1 MSQANIL
8 IVDDEP
14 NILKTLSRALTL
26 EGYTVDL
33 AESGEATL
41 ARLGDHQYDVIM
53 LDVKMTPGV
62 SGIDALKEI
71 RHRSPDQLVVMMSG
85 HSTIETAVQAT
96 RLGAYDFLEK
106 PLSIEKILLTLENA
120 LKFKQLQDENVSLR
134 HQMDQD
140 FLMIGRS
147 PIMKKLWD
155 KIEKTAPTS
164 GRAFILGENGTGK
177 ELVARLLHQKSK
189 RQDKP
194 FIKLNCAAVPT
205 ELIESELFGH
215 EKGSFTGA
223 FASRKGKFELAHRGT
238 LFLDEIGDMKL
249 EMQSKL
255 LRVLQEGELERVGG
269 SETIR
274 IDVRVIA
281 ATNKDIQHEIQL
293 GNFREDLYYRLNVV
307 PFVVPPLRERLEDIP
322 LLAEHFLKIAQ
333 RENAK
338 KGIELLPDAV
348 EALQRYQWPGNVR
361 ELKNIIERLV
371 ILSSGLEISA
381 GDVESVLPP
390 AHTPRTPAAGSVAVA
405 AALDESSLRDSVAD
419 YERQLILRR
428 LRDHGWRISQTARV
442 LGLERSHL
450 YKKMKQYGI
459 QKPTLD
465 DVG

>member
-1 MSQANIL
+1 MSHGNIL

-14 NILKTLSRALTL
+14 NILKTLSRALAL

-33 AESGEATL
+33 AESGEQTL
-41 ARLGDHQYDVIM
+41 DRLDGHHYDVIM
-53 LDVKMTPGV
+53 LDVRMTPGV
-62 SGIDALKEI
+62 SGIDVLKEI

-120 LKFKQLQDENVSLR
+120 LKYKQLQDENVSLR
-134 HQMDQD
+134 NQMDQD

-147 PIMKKLWD
+147 AVMQKLWD
-155 KIEKTAPTS
+155 KIEKTAPTT

-177 ELVARLLHQKSK
+177 ELVARLLHQRS
-189 RQDKP
+189 RRADKP
-194 FIKLNCAAVPT
+194 FIKLNCAAVPN

-223 FASRKGKFELAHRGT
+223 FSSRKGKFELAHRGT

-255 LRVLQEGELERVGG
+255 LRVLQEGEFERVGG
-269 SETIR
+269 TETIR
-274 IDVRVIA
+274 VDVRAIA
-281 ATNKDIQHEIQL
+281 ATNKDIQQEIRV
-293 GNFREDLYYRLNVV
+293 GNFREDLYYRLNVI
-307 PFVVPPLRERLEDIP
+307 PFVVPPLRQRLEDIP

-348 EALQRYQWPGNVR
+348 AALQRYHWPGNVR

-371 ILSSGLEISA
+371 ILNA
-381 GDVESVLPP
+381 GPQIGEADVQAVLPP
-390 AHTPRTPAAGSVAVA
+390 PQSVPVEVARPAAS
-405 AALDESSLRDSVAD
+405 DEGSLRDSVQD
-419 YERQLILRR
+419 YERQLILRK
-428 LRDHGWRISQTARV
+428 LREHGWRISQTARI

-459 QKPTLD
+459 QKPALED
-465 DVG
+465 GE

>member
-1 MSQANIL
+1 MSQVNIL
-8 IVDDEP
+8 LVDDEP
-14 NILKTLSRALTL
+14 NILKTLSRALAL

-33 AESGEATL
+33 AESGEQTL
-41 ARLGDHQYDVIM
+41 DRLDDNHYDVIM

-62 SGIDALKEI
+62 SGIDVLKEI

-120 LKFKQLQDENVSLR
+120 LKYKQLQDENVSLR
-134 HQMDQD
+134 NQMDQD
-140 FLMIGRS
+140 FLMIGQS
-147 PIMKKLWD
+147 SVMKKLWD
-155 KIEKTAPTS
+155 KIEKTAPTT

-177 ELVARLLHQKSK
+177 ELVARLLHQKS
-189 RQDKP
+189 RRADKP
-194 FIKLNCAAVPT
+194 FIKLNCAAVPN

-223 FASRKGKFELAHRGT
+223 FSSRKGKFELAHRGT

-255 LRVLQEGELERVGG
+255 LRVLQEGEFERVGG
-269 SETIR
+269 AETIR
-274 IDVRVIA
+274 VDVRVIA
-281 ATNKDIQHEIQL
+281 ATNKDIQQEIRL
-293 GNFREDLYYRLNVV
+293 GNFREDLYYRLNVI
-307 PFVVPPLRERLEDIP
+307 PFVVPPLRQRLEDIP

-348 EALQRYQWPGNVR
+348 EALKRYHWPGNVR

-371 ILSSGLEISA
+371 ILNA
-381 GDVESVLPP
+381 GPQITEADVQAVLPP
-390 AHTPRTPAAGSVAVA
+390 SPSPPVEVPTKPAVS
-405 AALDESSLRDSVAD
+405 DEGSLRDSVQD
-419 YERQLILRR
+419 YERQLILRK
-428 LRDHGWRISQTARV
+428 LREHGWRISQTARV

-459 QKPTLD
+459 QKPALD
-465 DVG
+465 DGE